1 MIMSSIMMYLSHCTA
16 VMEAPKQMSTKSY
29 EQKPLFVLRF
39 VKFSFLNT
47 SIAMVSGVKLLRQEL
62 R

>member
-1 MIMSSIMMYLSHCTA
+1 MSSIMMYLSHCTA
-16 VMEAPKQMSTKSY
+16 VMDAPKQISMNTY

-39 VKFSFLNT
+39 VKFSFPNT
-47 SIAMVSGVKLLRQEL
+47 SITLVLSVKLLRQEL

>member
-1 MIMSSIMMYLSHCTA
+1 MMYLSQCTA
-16 VMEAPKQMSTKSY
+16 VMEAPKQISTKSY

-47 SIAMVSGVKLLRQEL
+47 SIALVSGVKLLRQEL